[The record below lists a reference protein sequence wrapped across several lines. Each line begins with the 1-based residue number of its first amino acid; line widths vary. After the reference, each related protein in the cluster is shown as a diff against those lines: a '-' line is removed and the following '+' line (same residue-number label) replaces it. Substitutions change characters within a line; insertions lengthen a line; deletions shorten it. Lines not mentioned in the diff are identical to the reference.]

1 MSAPTYD
8 VASVELIADA
18 IEFEMEDRRF
28 QFTRET
34 EYPSLFKWSVAE
46 YVNGELW
53 DYSGAS
59 SFRDFFQRQL
69 PRERHYSIAS
79 LDL

>member
-1 MSAPTYD
+1 MSTPTFE
-8 VASVELIADA
+8 VASVELIANA
-18 IEFEMEDRRF
+18 IEFDVDDRRF

-34 EYPSLFKWSVAE
+34 QYPSLFKWSVAE
-46 YVNGELW
+46 YVNGDLW

-59 SFRDFFQRQL
+59 SFRDFFQHQL

-79 LDL
+79 LEQ